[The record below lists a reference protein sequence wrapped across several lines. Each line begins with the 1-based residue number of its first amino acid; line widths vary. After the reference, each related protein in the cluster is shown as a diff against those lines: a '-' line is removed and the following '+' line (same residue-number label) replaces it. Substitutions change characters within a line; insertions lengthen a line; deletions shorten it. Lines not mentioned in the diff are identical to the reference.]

1 MLGREFKGVT
11 ERAGITATAVSA
23 PWFRI
28 MSNVLWLAPPTP
40 PRDAPKARGR
50 MPAQQMSIT
59 PDFEMNIYDL
69 FL

>member
-1 MLGREFKGVT
+1 
-11 ERAGITATAVSA
+11 
-23 PWFRI
+23 